1 MALTS
6 LQVYMDPPP
15 LEIRGTVLP
24 FDGVIEYSRN
34 ERGREIMR
42 AYVIPTPNDG
52 TVINEEITI
61 RLMKARRDRNEEVA
75 QARQTYTFTGPVPA
89 GGVAFEWDLRRIVYS
104 AEKPFPIVRRGDYF
118 VQVEH
123 TGGPTGPSNVQDETD
138 DFRVTLMT
146 TDQLEREWLLGAT
159 RRSNDDRQVRFQP
172 FQLTGV
178 QVIEVSRNHPL
189 DLIPLTL
196 AYDGLPNTFLSWDD
210 GELIPINT
218 AIPAGIHRQYTLPSR
233 DRRHYVVVQVD
244 PRLIPNTDTT
254 EKLTIDRQLITR
266 EALRRWIDAEAQ
278 WLEEAFLYVPI
289 EPALVVSD
297 YSLTDLSVGAGAG
310 TSQQAGPLPQNFDY
324 DLKGPPLTYYPPQP
338 AHWINLKVPYWRPLH
353 FDYLV
358 GALENTRIVDIN
370 VDWIH
375 KGSAGYVTLVPFNQ
389 SLSYHFIGLMYIH
402 ATRGPVELPSFWR
415 YRYWAGVE
423 DEVTPMPLLEVLGLR
438 AAVVA
443 LAVLGQSFRGGF
455 SSQSVSRDGVSE
467 SASYTASATFG
478 IYSATIEEYKK
489 RLEKLEKQIQRRYY
503 GMTLEVL

>member
-1 MALTS
+1 MALTA
-6 LQVYMDPPP
+6 LQVYMEPPP
-15 LEIRGTVLP
+15 IDIRGTTLP
-24 FDGVIEYSRN
+24 FDGLIEYSRN

-42 AYVIPTPNDG
+42 VNVIPTPNDA
-52 TVINEEITI
+52 TVIGEEITV
-61 RLMKARRDRNEEVA
+61 RLMKARRGRNEEVA
-75 QARQTYTFTGPVPA
+75 QARQVYTFAAPAPA
-89 GGVAFEWDLRRIVYS
+89 GGVQFEWDLREIVYS
-104 AEKPFPIVRRGDYF
+104 AAKPFPIVRRGNYF
-118 VQVEH
+118 VEVEH
-123 TGGPTGPSNVQDETD
+123 TGGTTGPSSVSGVCD
-138 DFRVTLMT
+138 DFRVALMT

-159 RRSNDDRQVRFQP
+159 RRSNDDRAVRFQP
-172 FQLTGV
+172 KLLTGV

-189 DLIPLTL
+189 DLMALTL
-196 AYDGLPNTFLSWDD
+196 AYDGRPGTFLSWDD
-210 GELIPINT
+210 GELIPIDT
-218 AIPAGIHRQYTLPSR
+218 TIPTGIQQQYILPTR
-233 DRRHYVVVQVD
+233 DRRHYLVVQVD
-244 PRLIPNTDTT
+244 PRILPNTDTT
-254 EKLTIDRQLITR
+254 ERLAIDRQLITR
-266 EALRRWIDAEAQ
+266 DAIRRWIDAEAQ
-278 WLEEAFLYVPI
+278 WLEEAFLYVPV

-297 YSLTDLSVGAGAG
+297 YSLTDLSIGAGAG

-415 YRYWAGVE
+415 YRYWAGIE
-423 DEVTPMPLLEVLGLR
+423 DRTTPMPLIEVIGLR
-438 AAVVA
+438 AAVVG
-443 LAVLGQSFRGGF
+443 LAVLGQAFRGGY

-489 RLEKLEKQIQRRYY
+489 RLEPLEKQIQRRYY